1 MMLSGPFKSS
11 LKLRGMNG
19 KIMQG
24 DSTLEYYSRVYIE
37 YIVEYLGGMLQR
49 NRTNRKLCE
58 IYYNALAHTVM
69 EAGKSQISRAD
80 VIV

>member
-24 DSTLEYYSRVYIE
+24 DSTLEYYSRIYRE
-37 YIVEYLGGMLQR
+37 YIVEYLGGFSR
-49 NRTNRKLCE
+49 ETEPIGNCE
-58 IYYNALAHTVM
+58 IYYNELAYTVM

>member
-37 YIVEYLGGMLQR
+37 YIVEYLGGF
-49 NRTNRKLCE
+49 
-58 IYYNALAHTVM
+58 
-69 EAGKSQISRAD
+69 SRETEPIGNS
-80 VIV
+80 VRFIIMNWLTQLWRLESHRSPGLMS